1 MLDERAL
8 GPGEGLLEDDDHE
21 VLSVPELVARPVGPA
36 CPQSEAPL
44 SGAHGATVQDVVEQ
58 ATGRRVK
65 TFLSESTVD
74 DDVAV
79 EIFLLGE
86 ARTDMSGFEGA

>member
-1 MLDERAL
+1 MAQQFR
-8 GPGEGLLEDDDHE
+8 
-21 VLSVPELVARPVGPA
+21 S
-36 CPQSEAPL
+36 
-44 SGAHGATVQDVVEQ
+44 VVEQ

-74 DDVAV
+74 DDFAV

>member
-1 MLDERAL
+1 MCRSSSR
-8 GPGEGLLEDDDHE
+8 GL
-21 VLSVPELVARPVGPA
+21 SARPA
-36 CPQSEAPL
+36 LRAKRRFQARMAQQFRS
-44 SGAHGATVQDVVEQ
+44 VVEQ